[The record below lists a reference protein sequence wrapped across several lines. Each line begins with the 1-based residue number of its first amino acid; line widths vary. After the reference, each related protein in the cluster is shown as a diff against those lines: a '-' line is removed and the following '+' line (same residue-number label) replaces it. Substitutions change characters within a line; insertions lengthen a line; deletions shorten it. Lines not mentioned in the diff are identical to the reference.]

1 MDRTRLRAV
10 EPAVADGRFGRSHQR
25 RVSSRRESPLASSM
39 ARQAMKHIVLLG
51 DSIFDN
57 AAYVNGAPDVIKQ
70 LRCILPQDWQATL
83 LAVDGSV
90 TTNVIDQITKIPTSA
105 THLIVSVG
113 GNDGLSR
120 ADVLQRPARSI
131 GDAVGQL
138 ATLRAEF
145 CQNYRRMLSALL
157 ALRQPLALCTVYD
170 PRFPDPLT
178 QRLTTTALNIFND
191 CILREAIAHGLP
203 VLDLRLVCTEAE
215 DYANEIEPG
224 VPGGRKIAAG
234 ILSLVQNHDFSC
246 GRTVV
251 YIYRHLQAGGGSL
264 ASMPLPVSS

>member
-1 MDRTRLRAV
+1 
-10 EPAVADGRFGRSHQR
+10 
-25 RVSSRRESPLASSM
+25 
-39 ARQAMKHIVLLG
+39 MKHIVLLG

-57 AAYVNGAPDVIKQ
+57 AAYVPRGPDVIKQ
-70 LRCILPQDWQATL
+70 LRSILPRDWEATL

-90 TTNVIDQITKIPTSA
+90 TTNVLAQIIKIPASA

-120 ADVLQRPARSI
+120 ADILHRPAGSV
-131 GDAVGQL
+131 GDAVEQL
-138 ATLRAEF
+138 ASLRAEF

-157 ALRQPLALCTVYD
+157 ALKQPLALCTVYD
-170 PRFPDPLT
+170 PRFPEPLM

-191 CILREAIAHGLP
+191 CILREAITYGLP
-203 VLDLRLVCTEAE
+203 VLDLRLICSEAE

-234 ILSLVQNHDFSC
+234 ILNLVQNHDFSS

-251 YIYRHLQAGGGSL
+251 YK
-264 ASMPLPVSS
+264 

>member
-1 MDRTRLRAV
+1 MN
-10 EPAVADGRFGRSHQR
+10 
-25 RVSSRRESPLASSM
+25 
-39 ARQAMKHIVLLG
+39 HIVLLG

-57 AAYVNGAPDVIKQ
+57 AAYVNGGSDIIEH
-70 LRCILPQDWQATL
+70 LRAILPHDWQATL

-90 TTNVIDQITKIPTSA
+90 TTDVIRQIPKIPASA

-120 ADVLQRPARSI
+120 ADILQRKARSV
-131 GDAVGQL
+131 GDAVDQL
-138 ATLRAEF
+138 AALRAEF
-145 CQNYRRMLSALL
+145 HQNYRRMLTALL
-157 ALRQPLALCTVYD
+157 ALKLPLALCTVYD

-191 CILREAIAHGLP
+191 CILREAITHGLP
-203 VLDLRLVCTEAE
+203 VLDLRLICTEAE

-234 ILSLVQNHDFSC
+234 ILDLVQNHDFSSN
-246 GRTVV
+246 RMVV
-251 YIYRHLQAGGGSL
+251 YK
-264 ASMPLPVSS
+264 

>member
-1 MDRTRLRAV
+1 
-10 EPAVADGRFGRSHQR
+10 
-25 RVSSRRESPLASSM
+25 
-39 ARQAMKHIVLLG
+39 MKHIVLLG

-57 AAYVNGAPDVIKQ
+57 AAYVNGGPDVSKQ
-70 LRCILPQDWQATL
+70 FRSLLPQDWQATL

-90 TTNVIDQITKIPTSA
+90 TTDVIDQIAQIPASA
-105 THLIVSVG
+105 TLLIVSVG

-120 ADVLQRPARSI
+120 ADILQRKARSI
-131 GDAVGQL
+131 GDAVDQL

-145 CQNYRRMLSALL
+145 QQNYHRMLTALL
-157 ALRQPLALCTVYD
+157 ARKLPLALCTVYD
-170 PRFPDPLT
+170 PRFADPLM

-191 CILREAIAHGLP
+191 CILREAITQGLP
-203 VLDLRLVCTEAE
+203 VLDLRLICTETE

-234 ILSLVQNHDFSC
+234 ILNLVQNHDFSC

-251 YIYRHLQAGGGSL
+251 YR
-264 ASMPLPVSS
+264 